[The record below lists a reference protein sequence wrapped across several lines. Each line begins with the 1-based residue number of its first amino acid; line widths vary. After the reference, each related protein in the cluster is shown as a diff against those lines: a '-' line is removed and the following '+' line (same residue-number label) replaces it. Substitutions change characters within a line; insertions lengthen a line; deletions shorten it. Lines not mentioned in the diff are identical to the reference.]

1 VVDLRFSVWGDGE
14 GVTGQPV
21 GRDGAGRAAWAARA
35 GPRVEFEFGAVFTSV
50 RAIPLRAG
58 RGDRLCVSDL
68 LVAASGRL
76 WIADAPAKALKVYS
90 PQGWRLEALERET
103 TGLRRPVSL
112 ASLHGRWVA
121 ALDGLLPAIAIL
133 DESGRTVRRFR
144 IHEVDRPVQV
154 CSLSDRRLAVLGS
167 GWGRGAGK
175 LVHLYTAGGE
185 YIESFFGEPRDGR
198 SGGRAYAATMGET
211 LYVANTST
219 DSFAVYDLEADAV
232 LSFPS
237 AAAGTAGALRGL
249 FATPCGPLLALYAWG
264 DGDYLYDIYELDGRP
279 IALGVPSSERVVGVE
294 GPFFYSVH
302 SASGGD
308 PTLRVWK
315 LRFEA
320 EDSE

>member
-1 VVDLRFSVWGDGE
+1 MRVRLEVEGTGGE
-14 GVTGQPV
+14 VTDQQV
-21 GRDGAGRAAWAARA
+21 GRAGWAARA

-50 RAIPLRAG
+50 RAVPLRTG

-68 LVAASGRL
+68 LAAASGRL

-90 PQGWRLEALERET
+90 PQGWIVQALDREA

-112 ASLHGRWVA
+112 TSLHGRWIA
-121 ALDGLLPAIAIL
+121 ALDGLLPAVAIL

-144 IHEVDRPVQV
+144 THEVDRPVQV
-154 CSLSDRRLAVLGS
+154 CCLSDRRLAVLGS

-175 LVHLYTAGGE
+175 LVHLYSTGGE

-198 SGGRAYAATMGET
+198 SAGRAYAATMGET
-211 LYVANTST
+211 LYLAHTST

-232 LSFPS
+232 LSFPCV
-237 AAAGTAGALRGL
+237 AARGVGTLRGL
-249 FATPCGPLLALYAWG
+249 FATRCGPLLALYARD
-264 DGDYLYDIYELDGRP
+264 DGDYLYDIYGLDGTP
-279 IALGVPSSERVVGVE
+279 IALGVPSDERVVGVE

-302 SASGGD
+302 NPPGGD

-315 LRFEA
+315 LRFEKNDIA
-320 EDSE
+320 T

>member
-1 VVDLRFSVWGDGE
+1 
-14 GVTGQPV
+14 VTDQRV
-21 GRDGAGRAAWAARA
+21 GRGGSAGHAAWAARA

-50 RAIPLRAG
+50 RAIPLRTG
-58 RGDRLCVSDL
+58 RGDRLSVTDL
-68 LVAASGRL
+68 LAADSGRL
-76 WIADAPAKALKVYS
+76 WIADAAAKALKIYS
-90 PQGWRLEALERET
+90 PQGWCLQALDRDA

-112 ASLHGRWVA
+112 TSLHGRWITV
-121 ALDGLLPAIAIL
+121 LDGLLPAVVIL
-133 DESGRTVRRFR
+133 DESGRSVRRFR

-167 GWGRGAGK
+167 GWGSGAGK
-175 LVHLYTAGGE
+175 LVHLYTTGGE

-198 SGGRAYAATMGET
+198 SQGRAYAATLGEK
-211 LYVANTST
+211 LYLAHTST

-237 AAAGTAGALRGL
+237 VAGRSAGALRGL
-249 FATPCGPLLALYAWG
+249 FATRCGPLLALYARA
-264 DGDYLYDIYELDGRP
+264 DADYLYDLYGLDGTP

-302 SASGGD
+302 SAPGGD

-315 LRFEA
+315 LRFEGNDA
-320 EDSE
+320 E